1 MTGVTMID
9 DTLKEIRFVFN
20 VGLLHSPYVGIYQQ
34 KNNYK
39 YPIFIHTCRER
50 EKIREMEKIYM

>member
-1 MTGVTMID
+1 MID

-20 VGLLHSPYVGIYQQ
+20 VGLLHSPYVIIYIKKEQLQ
-34 KNNYK
+34 VSNLQTHIY
-39 YPIFIHTCRER
+39 TLRER